1 MGLWKIT
8 LAAADRDALR
18 GGPIKVPGRLTV
30 VAVGRPTGSDDEM
43 PERVLLV
50 DGSRADAEVVL
61 NAFTAIQGVVGG
73 IEAAPDG
80 RYRKADGGYVEVLD
94 RLIAAD

>member
-8 LAAADRDALR
+8 LAAADRNALK
-18 GGPIKVPGRLTV
+18 GGAVKVPGRLTI
-30 VAVGRPTGSDDEM
+30 VAVGPTTGSEDEM

-50 DGSRADAEVVL
+50 EGSRGDAEVVL
-61 NAFTAIQGVVGG
+61 GAFTAIEGVVGG
-73 IEAAPDG
+73 IEPAPDG
-80 RYRKADGGYVEVLD
+80 RYRRAGGGSVEVRD